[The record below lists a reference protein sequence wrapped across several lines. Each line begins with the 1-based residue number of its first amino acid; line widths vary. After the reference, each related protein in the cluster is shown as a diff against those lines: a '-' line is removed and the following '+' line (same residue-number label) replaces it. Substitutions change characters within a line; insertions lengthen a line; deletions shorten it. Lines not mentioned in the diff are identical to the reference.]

1 MHRTANTGRTY
12 ADLKGASPLAKGM
25 TCPPQ
30 VNAAFLLDYDSQDF
44 DLRFKMLPEWL
55 QNKVSSSAEFSQR
68 LDKAAD
74 QMNKAKAMLEQS
86 GLTSSTDDTDDM
98 PF

>member
-1 MHRTANTGRTY
+1 
-12 ADLKGASPLAKGM
+12 
-25 TCPPQ
+25 
-30 VNAAFLLDYDSQDF
+30 
-44 DLRFKMLPEWL
+44 MLPEWL
-55 QNKVSSSAEFSQR
+55 QNKVSSSQQFSDR

>member
-1 MHRTANTGRTY
+1 
-12 ADLKGASPLAKGM
+12 
-25 TCPPQ
+25 
-30 VNAAFLLDYDSQDF
+30 
-44 DLRFKMLPEWL
+44 MLPEWL

-74 QMNKAKAMLEQS
+74 QMNKAKQMLEKS
-86 GLTSSTDDTDDM
+86 GLVSTDETDDM

>member
-1 MHRTANTGRTY
+1 
-12 ADLKGASPLAKGM
+12 M

-30 VNAAFLLDYDSQDF
+30 VNSAFLLDYDSEDF

-55 QNKVSSSAEFSQR
+55 QNKVSSSAEFSKR
-68 LDKAAD
+68 LDRAAD
-74 QMNKAKAMLEQS
+74 QMNKAKAMLES
-86 GLTSSTDDTDDM
+86 KGIVKPTENEDDL

>member
-1 MHRTANTGRTY
+1 
-12 ADLKGASPLAKGM
+12 M

-30 VNAAFLLDYDSQDF
+30 VNDSFLLDYDSEDF
-44 DLRFKMLPEWL
+44 DLRFSMLPEWL
-55 QNKVSSSAEFSQR
+55 QNKVSSSAEFSKR
-68 LDKAAD
+68 LDRAAD

-86 GLTSSTDDTDDM
+86 GLVKPTENEDDL